1 MTTPVVSLK
10 FQVGARTLA
19 TVAKRLV
26 RVPFSLDAVLAASA
40 NESLALPQLP
50 DDADGYLVTSLPEAM
65 LDRLDHHGL
74 LVFVRQRYTRY
85 YVDLA
90 AGEAAWL
97 AGLSGSARSGIKR
110 KAKKLAGANG
120 GALDIR
126 RYHDA
131 TAFAAFHPLARAV
144 SATTYQEKLLGSGLP
159 DDVASVRH
167 LQSLAATDGLRAWLL
182 FVEGAPVAYLC
193 CTADGGSLRY
203 DHVGHD
209 PAYNDL
215 SPGAVLQVEA
225 MRELF
230 ADGRFARFDFTEGE
244 GQHKRQFSTGGTVC
258 VDMLLL
264 RRTLANRATVVA
276 LRGFDATMTW
286 AKRAA
291 THPTLVKLAKK
302 IRR

>member
-1 MTTPVVSLK
+1 M
-10 FQVGARTLA
+10 
-19 TVAKRLV
+19 
-26 RVPFSLDAVLAASA
+26 
-40 NESLALPQLP
+40 
-50 DDADGYLVTSLPEAM
+50 
-65 LDRLDHHGL
+65 
-74 LVFVRQRYTRY
+74 
-85 YVDLA
+85 
-90 AGEAAWL
+90 
-97 AGLSGSARSGIKR
+97 
-110 KAKKLAGANG
+110 
-120 GALDIR
+120 
-126 RYHDA
+126 
-131 TAFAAFHPLARAV
+131 ARAV

-159 DDVASVRH
+159 DDAVSVRH
-167 LQSLAATDGLRAWLL
+167 LESLAAADRLRAWLL
-182 FVEGAPVAYLC
+182 FVENAPVAYLC

-209 PAYNDL
+209 PAHNDL

>member
-1 MTTPVVSLK
+1 MTPIVALK

-26 RVPFSLDAVLAASA
+26 RVAFSLDAVLAT
-40 NESLALPQLP
+40 EPLVLPHLP

-65 LDRLDHHGL
+65 LDRLDGHGL
-74 LVFVRQRYTRY
+74 LAFVRQRYVRFH
-85 YVDLA
+85 VDLS

-110 KAKKLAGANG
+110 KAKKLAAANG

-131 TAFAAFHPLARAV
+131 AAFADFHPLARAV

-159 DDVASVRH
+159 DDAVSVRH
-167 LQSLAATDGLRAWLL
+167 LESLAAADRLRAWLL
-182 FVEGAPVAYLC
+182 FVENAPVAYLC
-193 CTADGGSLRY
+193 CTADGGPLRY

-209 PAYNDL
+209 PAHNDL

-244 GQHKRQFSTGGTVC
+244 GQHKRQFSTGGTACLDV
-258 VDMLLL
+258 LLL
-264 RRTLANRATVVA
+264 RRTLGNRATVAA
-276 LRGFDATMTW
+276 LRRFDGMMAL

-291 THPTLVKLAKK
+291 THPALMKLAKN